1 MKIEKALKKQKK
13 YNKLFIIFM
22 FFLAIFLPIITYLAY
37 IRTFTIVAFLLLI
50 EILIFIAIIRKVN
63 DSTLNFICANNKLKF
78 RSGLFSAYSYI
89 QCDKVAIVHTN
100 KSNEDM
106 EIIIVTKGKVKN
118 QKMKLINKEFMKKY
132 EEAAV
137 QYRRLKR
144 INQDVAFYFKVIKY
158 GELKKYLFLDNIYR
172 NCVNSIYTESA
183 IDNIKIARSQK
194 EI

>member
-1 MKIEKALKKQKK
+1 MKIEKALKKQKRD
-13 YNKLFIIFM
+13 NKLFIIFM

>member
-1 MKIEKALKKQKK
+1 MKIDKALKKQKK
-13 YNKLFIIFM
+13 YKGLFFAFM
-22 FFLAIFLPIITYLAY
+22 FFLAIILPIITYLSYMKSLY
-37 IRTFTIVAFLLLI
+37 IMFFLAII
-50 EILIFIAIIRKVN
+50 EILIFLAIISKMN
-63 DSTLNFICANNKLKF
+63 YYELKFSFYNNKLKF
-78 RSGLFSAYSYI
+78 RSGLFSSYTYI
-89 QCDKVAIVHTN
+89 QCDRISIIHTN

-137 QYRRLKR
+137 EYRRLKR
-144 INQDVAFYFKVIKY
+144 INEDVVFYFQVIKY
-158 GELKKYLFLDNIYR
+158 GELKKYIFLDNIYR
-172 NCVNSIYTESA
+172 NCVNATYTASA

>member
-1 MKIEKALKKQKK
+1 MKIEKAIKKQNR

-37 IRTFTIVAFLLLI
+37 IRTFNMLAFLLLI

-63 DSTLNFICANNKLKF
+63 DCTLNFICANNKLKF
-78 RSGLFSAYSYI
+78 RDGLFSSYTYI
-89 QCDKVAIVHTN
+89 QCDRMAIVHTN
-100 KSNEDM
+100 KNNEDM
-106 EIIIVTKGKVKN
+106 EIIIVTRGKVKN

-132 EEAAV
+132 EEAALE
-137 QYRRLKR
+137 YRRIKR

-158 GELKKYLFLDNIYR
+158 GELKKYILLDNIYR
-172 NCVNSIYTESA
+172 NCVNATYTASA
-183 IDNIKIARSQK
+183 IDSIKIARSQK